1 MQVFQFLRSN
11 AQWLAAGALLSFLSS
26 FGQTFFISIFAGKIQ
41 DAFALSHGDWGG
53 IYSLGTTASAVAMV
67 WAGGLTDR
75 YRSRALGAF
84 VLTFLAAACLFMAV
98 NTSAWLL
105 PLAIFALRFGGQ
117 GMTSH
122 IAVVSMSRWF
132 IATRG
137 KALSIAGLGIAVGEA
152 LMPVTFVS
160 LLLIFDWRMLWVIAA
175 LVALA
180 GIPVLWRLLREER
193 TPQSMAE
200 MDQSAGMSD
209 RHWRRPEV
217 FRHWLFWFMVPALLG
232 PPAFATAFFFHQ
244 VHYTE
249 VKGWALLSFVAMI
262 PIFTGVGVL
271 SMVLS
276 GMALDRF
283 GTARVLPWFQ
293 LPLVVAFL
301 LFSAAG
307 SLWTLALGFV
317 FLGMTQGMQQT
328 LPNAF
333 WAEFFGTR
341 YLGSIKAMGAAV
353 MVFGT
358 ALGPGLTGVLIDWQV
373 GIEAQ
378 YIGIAAYFVFT
389 TVMMQI
395 GVRRAARLL

>member
-1 MQVFQFLRSN
+1 
-11 AQWLAAGALLSFLSS
+11 
-26 FGQTFFISIFAGKIQ
+26 
-41 DAFALSHGDWGG
+41 
-53 IYSLGTTASAVAMV
+53 
-67 WAGGLTDR
+67 
-75 YRSRALGAF
+75 
-84 VLTFLAAACLFMAV
+84 
-98 NTSAWLL
+98 
-105 PLAIFALRFGGQ
+105 
-117 GMTSH
+117 MTSH

-378 YIGIAAYFVFT
+378 YIGIAAYFIFT